1 MNCCA
6 YCMNCAAVLQER
18 KLPQFMQL
26 FLQLMLRCIAGCNI
40 REYVCV
46 QLLLTKPYITMN
58 EKHFADKQ
66 AAAVHTCSEHKCLNC
81 FEHRGCIHL
90 SYPLIP
96 EHSVETAI
104 VVQQQNKQAETQ
116 MHHRAA

>member
-1 MNCCA
+1 
-6 YCMNCAAVLQER
+6 MNCASVLQER

-26 FLQLMLRCIAGCNI
+26 FLQLMLCCVAGCNI

-58 EKHFADKQ
+58 EKHYADKQ
-66 AAAVHTCSEHKCLNC
+66 AAAAHDCSEHKCLNC

-96 EHSVETAI
+96 EHTAEPAVI
-104 VVQQQNKQAETQ
+104 VQQNTQADTA